1 MDFRYALSD
10 HLDVRVS
17 RTRYEKEW
25 TLGMAYSAALTDYS
39 NYIVMVD
46 GFSYKV
52 NEDRRQ
58 NVVSVVGVNFPYLL
72 STLTPSVM
80 IAYDG
85 YHETAGA
92 GFGLEWGIMESVSWI
107 TEYYTRNNR
116 YGLKNAWLSGVKVET
131 FGHRFEVYIHNAPQQ
146 LHFRRLLLGSPEDE
160 IYLGFRISRLLEF

>member
-1 MDFRYALSD
+1 MMQLVTPAQLEQGLFVYGIGHHFYGPLTQGDQFDSLFGMDEGANVKMDFRYALSD

-58 NVVSVVGVNFPYLL
+58 NIVSVVGVNFPYLL
-72 STLTPSVM
+72 C
-80 IAYDG
+80 
-85 YHETAGA
+85 
-92 GFGLEWGIMESVSWI
+92 
-107 TEYYTRNNR
+107 
-116 YGLKNAWLSGVKVET
+116 
-131 FGHRFEVYIHNAPQQ
+131 
-146 LHFRRLLLGSPEDE
+146 LH
-160 IYLGFRISRLLEF
+160 